1 MTRSFIEDTLIQA
14 IKNRL
19 PELDVTM
26 KEIQKVNTAELRIQ
40 IRDPKKPDSPAVLI
54 PADDIY
60 SIGTMG
66 LKQATEIADDIA
78 DTYLQAIRHAS
89 TVQGAFLGMG
99 KEDALKHACFRVV
112 NTKKNQG
119 ILKGS
124 LHEEIKG
131 TDLSIQY
138 RLEIPG
144 NCQAQQSTAATE
156 SLLGRFQVTEGE
168 FKAAAKANQKALELT
183 TGYVDKKGFHT
194 GPIIPSGKWDTPV
207 TITES
212 PDATIFTATAGST
225 DSAYL
230 VAFPEFLEFMARSLN
245 ANLYVIPSSVHE
257 LFFIPYDET
266 KDRESQDILATSSLY
281 EGNRQTIEPD
291 EFLSDNAYF
300 YDKDTK
306 TLEMLEPYDPLTQKE
321 GEYCHE

>member
-1 MTRSFIEDTLIQA
+1 MTRSAIQDALCRA

-19 PELDVTM
+19 PCVEATV
-26 KEIQKVNTAELRIQ
+26 KEIQKTNITKTCIQ
-40 IRDPKKPDSPAVLI
+40 ISDTGNPDAPSILVPL
-54 PADDIY
+54 DDICLA
-60 SIGTMG
+60 IGETA
-66 LKQATEIADDIA
+66 LTEAADDIA
-78 DTYLQAIRHAS
+78 DAYLQAIRHAS

-99 KEDALKHACFRVV
+99 KGDALKHACFRVV
-112 NTKKNQG
+112 NTRKNQG
-119 ILKGS
+119 ILENS
-124 LHEEIKG
+124 LHEEIEG
-131 TDLSIQY
+131 TGLSIQY

-144 NCQAQQSTAATE
+144 NCQAQQSTAVTE

-168 FKAAAKANQKALELT
+168 FKAAAKANQKTLELT
-183 TGYVDKKGFHT
+183 TGYVDREGFHT
-194 GPIIPSGKWDTPV
+194 GPMVQSGKWDTPV
-207 TITES
+207 TITEN
-212 PDATIFTATAGST
+212 PDATIFTATARNT

-230 VAFPEFLEFMARSLN
+230 IAFPEFLEFMARSLG

-266 KDRESQDILATSSLY
+266 KDRESQDMLAASSLY

-306 TLEMLEPYDPLTQKE
+306 TLEILETYDPFE
-321 GEYCHE
+321 